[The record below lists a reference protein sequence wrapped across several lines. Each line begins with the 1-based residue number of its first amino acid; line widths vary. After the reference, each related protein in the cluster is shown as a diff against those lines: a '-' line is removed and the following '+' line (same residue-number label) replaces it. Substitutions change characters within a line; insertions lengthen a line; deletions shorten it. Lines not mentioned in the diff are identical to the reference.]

1 MARQLAT
8 LKSKQPT
15 RAGAQPRSNQRKP
28 DPARQVPIKRP
39 RKPRGTRSVPVQAAG
54 VGGRAR
60 LAPFWLEMLFFFA
73 LAIFG
78 FSAVSYLLGAHTQG
92 VLSLPVVEAADNEPE
107 PVEYGL
113 FEAPSQR
120 PVVTPTLSPIFTPS
134 VQYWKDDI
142 LEWAAEYN
150 LDPNLV
156 ATVMQIESCGYP
168 LAGSHAGAMGLFQV
182 MPYHFEEGER
192 PFDPDTNAA
201 RGMEYLL
208 AGLELSNGHAGLAL
222 AGYNGGHGVIGRDY
236 DTWANETQRY
246 YRWGSGIYREASAG
260 WESSPTL
267 QDWLDA
273 GGRSLCAQAEV
284 YLGLSA
290 VR

>member
-1 MARQLAT
+1 MR
-8 LKSKQPT
+8 
-15 RAGAQPRSNQRKP
+15 
-28 DPARQVPIKRP
+28 
-39 RKPRGTRSVPVQAAG
+39 RG
-54 VGGRAR
+54 AR
-60 LAPFWLEMLFFFA
+60 LAPFWLEMLFFSA

-92 VLSLPVVEAADNEPE
+92 LLSLPVVEAADSEPE

-120 PVVTPTLSPIFTPS
+120 PVVTPALSSIFTPS

-142 LEWAAEYN
+142 LEWAAEYD

-168 LAGSHAGAMGLFQV
+168 LAGSQVGAIGLFQV
-182 MPYHFEEGER
+182 MPYHFAEGEK

-208 AGLELSNGHAGLAL
+208 AALELSNGHAGLAL
-222 AGYNGGHGVIGRDY
+222 AGYNGGHSVISRDY

-260 WESSPTL
+260 WDSSPTL

-273 GGRSLCAQAEV
+273 GGRSLCTQAEA
-284 YLGLSA
+284 YLGLGA
-290 VR
+290 AQ